1 MKMKLKKRSA
11 RSRLRGQRTCGY
23 GSRKKHRGKGSKG
36 GKGMAGTGKR
46 AGQKITLLVKEGLK
60 LGKVGFKSIKQKKGK
75 PEVINLKD
83 LAYKISE
90 TKKEIKEEN
99 LDFSNYKILAI
110 DENQIDDVKQILQKV
125 AGKKVICKAITANA
139 KRILEECGIEVI
151 PKEKTKATTE

>member
-1 MKMKLKKRSA
+1 
-11 RSRLRGQRTCGY
+11 
-23 GSRKKHRGKGSKG
+23 
-36 GKGMAGTGKR
+36 MAGTGKR
-46 AGQKITLLVKEGLK
+46 AGQKITLLIKEGLK

-90 TKKEIKEEN
+90 AKEES
-99 LDFSNYKILAI
+99 LDFSDYKLLAI

-151 PKEKTKATTE
+151 AKERPKAEVEGEKV

>member
-1 MKMKLKKRSA
+1 MKLKKRSA

-90 TKKEIKEEN
+90 AKEES
-99 LDFSNYKILAI
+99 LDFSDYKILAI

-125 AGKKVICKAITANA
+125 AGKKVICKAISANA

-151 PKEKTKATTE
+151 AKERPKAEAEGEKV

>member
-1 MKMKLKKRSA
+1 MKLKKRSA

-23 GSRKKHRGKGSKG
+23 GSRKKHRGKGSRG

-46 AGQKITLLVKEGLK
+46 AGQKITLLIKEGLK
-60 LGKVGFKSIKQKKGK
+60 LGKIGFKSIKQKKGK

-90 TKKEIKEEN
+90 AKEESF
-99 LDFSNYKILAI
+99 DFSNYKILAI

-151 PKEKTKATTE
+151 TKERPKAEAEGEKV